1 MNPLARLL
9 KVKMKTASVNDVG
22 SMSLSTIYPQ
32 TPNYYFISLLNS
44 DLLFDY
50 YRDFLN
56 CTVNVQINDI
66 RQMPILIPNPKQLD
80 DIKAVF
86 SRLYKLKKDQYTLY
100 SAECQSEIDK
110 LEMQMN
116 VLVNELY
123 SV

>member
-1 MNPLARLL
+1 
-9 KVKMKTASVNDVG
+9 MKTASVNDVG

-66 RQMPILIPNPKQLD
+66 RQMPILIPNQKQLD
-80 DIKAVF
+80 DIKEVF
-86 SRLYKLKKDQYTLY
+86 AKLYELKKKQYTLY
-100 SAECQSEIDK
+100 SIEYQEEIDS
-110 LEMQMN
+110 LEIHLN
-116 VLVNELY
+116 ALVNVLY

>member
-1 MNPLARLL
+1 
-9 KVKMKTASVNDVG
+9 MKTASVNDVG
-22 SMSLSTIYPQ
+22 SMSLSTICPQ

-66 RQMPILIPNPKQLD
+66 RQMPILIPNHKQLD
-80 DIKAVF
+80 DIKGVF
-86 SRLYKLKKDQYTLY
+86 TKLYKLKKEQNTSY
-100 SAECQSEIDK
+100 SIESQHEIDK

-116 VLVNELY
+116 GLVNELY

>member
-1 MNPLARLL
+1 
-9 KVKMKTASVNDVG
+9 MKTASVNDVG

-32 TPNYYFISLLNS
+32 TPNYYFISLLSS

-100 SAECQSEIDK
+100 SAECQNEIDK

-123 SV
+123 TV